1 MTTVYQENDLD
12 KEFENFWSKVN
23 CYSVIRFPY
32 DQRCD
37 FVRKANSC
45 IYGTNF
51 VPYIQLL
58 ACSFKCRNRFEEH
71 VFVGLFMILCFV
83 LLLCAEHVADI
94 YYSPALKVISRVLHL
109 NDHLAGV
116 TIMALC
122 NTIPDLLYQI
132 TIVNDR
138 DCVFAND
145 VGTSLFVVMFIGGL
159 VCYVTTFEMHAF
171 NTVRDLLFLI
181 FGSMLLEL
189 CLYTDRTIG
198 HVEIIGLILVYAAY
212 LIVNVIDLIMIKYT
226 LKLLRRELLELN
238 EMPSSP
244 ERLAKIKSLTGEINK
259 LSREER
265 VQILKRRTTN
275 PRQQNFTFMTQV
287 PNEHERVEIEQK
299 RDSRYVDMN
308 RGLFTEFILAFK
320 PIKLAVWRDAG
331 IIERIV
337 LVARAPVVIFC
348 TMYIPLVDYE
358 EPKNGWSK
366 LLNCIQIWFSPAVTI
381 ILGKSLIFR
390 SKEQMWYASIPQN
403 TVYGLYSLVLTVP
416 LSIFIFCQSDTRSP
430 PKYHWIF
437 SILNLTGSVFII
449 FQCTTEI
456 SVMFEMIGYLYGIS
470 DQFMSSTVITAT
482 NCLGDLATILT
493 MALHGYEKMAY
504 AATIGGPLLVILL
517 HCGSVMGVKIV
528 LGQRITWHAMVG
540 NYGGILF
547 VLFTF
552 SLTMTLLWIC
562 LLNFRARRSVG
573 VFSMSMYGL
582 YIIFAIL
589 INLGIISPYEHQAVN
604 DEIYKYEHTLI

>member
-37 FVRKANSC
+37 FVRRANSC

-51 VPYIQLL
+51 VPYIHLM

-71 VFVGLFMILCFV
+71 VFVGLFMILCYV
-83 LLLCAEHVADI
+83 LLLCAGHVADV
-94 YYSPALKVISRVLHL
+94 YYSPALKVISRVLHM

-138 DCVFAND
+138 ECVFAND
-145 VGTSLFVVMFIGGL
+145 IGTALFVVMFIGGL

-181 FGSMLLEL
+181 FGSLLLEL
-189 CLYTDRTIG
+189 SLYTDRTINY
-198 HVEIIGLILVYAAY
+198 HEIIGMILVYVAY
-212 LIVNVIDLIMIKYT
+212 LIVNVLDLIMIKYT

-238 EMPSSP
+238 EMPDSP
-244 ERLAKIKSLTGEINK
+244 EHLAKIKSLTGEINK
-259 LSREER
+259 LSKEER

-287 PNEHERVEIEQK
+287 PNEHEQLEIEQK

-308 RGLFTEFILAFK
+308 RGLFKEFILAFK
-320 PIKLAVWRDAG
+320 PIKFEVWRNAG
-331 IIERIV
+331 IIERIF
-337 LVARAPVVIFC
+337 LVTRVPVVIIC
-348 TMYIPLVDYE
+348 TIYIPLVDYE

-366 LLNCIQIWFSPAVTI
+366 LLNCIQIWLSPAVTI

-390 SKEQMWYASIPQN
+390 SKERMWYASIPQN
-403 TVYGLYSLVLTVP
+403 AVYGLYSLVLTVP

-437 SILNLTGSVFII
+437 SILNLMGSVFLI
-449 FQCTTEI
+449 FQCTTEL

-470 DQFMSSTVITAT
+470 DQFMSTTVITAT
-482 NCLGDLATILT
+482 NCLGDLATIVT
-493 MALHGYEKMAY
+493 MALQGYEKMAY
-504 AATIGGPLLVILL
+504 AATIGGPLLVVLL
-517 HCGSVMGVKIV
+517 HCGSVMGVKTA
-528 LGQRITWHAMVG
+528 LGQHITWYAMVG

-547 VLFTF
+547 VLFTL
-552 SLTMTLLWIC
+552 SLAMTLLWAC
-562 LLNFRARRSVG
+562 LLNFHARRSVG
-573 VFSMSMYGL
+573 IFSMSIYGL

-589 INLGIISPYEHQAVN
+589 INMGIISPYEHQVVN
-604 DEIYKYEHTLI
+604 DEIYKYEV